1 MFRLQNNTPS
11 YYVNNSRDFQLFCR
25 LYDYI
30 NNGVKFDIDS
40 IININ
45 DPLKINDRLL
55 NLYGSKVGF
64 FTNKNINTNE
74 IIWETTPKREGNL
87 KSSKITSF
95 KSAPWSSIK
104 IILFWPLLFVL

>member
-64 FTNKNINTNE
+64 FTNKNINTNVLRR
-74 IIWETTPKREGNL
+74 IL
-87 KSSKITSF
+87 KAF
-95 KSAPWSSIK
+95 PYLIK
-104 IILFWPLLFVL
+104 YKGTKKV